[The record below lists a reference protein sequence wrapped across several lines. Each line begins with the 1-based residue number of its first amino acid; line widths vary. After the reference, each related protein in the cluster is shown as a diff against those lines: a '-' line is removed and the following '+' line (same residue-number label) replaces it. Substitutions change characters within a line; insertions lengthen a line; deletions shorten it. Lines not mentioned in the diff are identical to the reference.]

1 MRGEFPISKVIHE
14 LGRDNLLP
22 AIVFRTSRNQCDLD
36 AEFAARNNST
46 WLSPPDQRDLK
57 AKIDELIATYDMDHD
72 LITTH
77 PQYNGLVKTG
87 VGAHHAG
94 QLLMWRLLLEELMAA
109 GYLRVLVATGTVA
122 AGVDFP
128 ARTVVITAHS
138 KRGAEGFMNLSA
150 AEFQQMSGRAGRRGR
165 DTVGFCVVAPA
176 PFCDARALLRTSKQP
191 PEPLISSYF
200 PSPST
205 VLNLLRYRNV
215 DDLRFTVE
223 RSLAGFIDRRTAA
236 HLRTE
241 AEDLVRHYD
250 FNREVFFG
258 QKEKSEEDDDS
269 PEPSGSSSGQ
279 PRSKEK
285 KKAAK
290 RVRRLLRE
298 ADGLEQKQL
307 ALLDTALNGLRKL
320 GYLDGSNL
328 SQKGYWAANLC
339 TSLVLEL
346 GEVIQSGLLKNPTIE
361 RLTAIVA
368 SISGDPHRSYL
379 EGKQSPLKKED
390 QNLLADI
397 IERVKITNMPG
408 VSDDRKCLPAAAYT
422 VITWISADNWQEF
435 RSLLNLSGVA
445 EGDAARLITQTAEH
459 LNQLSRLT
467 VDHPE
472 LALVAEQAKRRV
484 LRPPLTEVLNLETS

>member
-1 MRGEFPISKVIHE
+1 MRGEFPIAKVIHE

-36 AEFAARNNST
+36 AEFASRNNST
-46 WLSPPDQRDLK
+46 WLSPPEQRELK
-57 AKIDELIATYDMDHD
+57 EKIDQISAAYEMDHD
-72 LITTH
+72 LITSH

-109 GYLRVLVATGTVA
+109 GCLRVLVATGTVA

-215 DDLRFTVE
+215 DDLRFTVD
-223 RSLAGFIDRRTAA
+223 RSLAGFIDRRNAV
-236 HLRTE
+236 HLREE
-241 AEDLVRHYD
+241 AQALVGFHN
-250 FNREVFFG
+250 FISEEFFG
-258 QKEKSEEDDDS
+258 PQAKGADEDYTETS
-269 PEPSGSSSGQ
+269 AKPGQ

-290 RVRRLLRE
+290 RIRRLIRE
-298 ADGLEQKQL
+298 AEGLEGRQL
-307 ALLDTALNGLRKL
+307 ALLDKALGGLRKL
-320 GYLDGSNL
+320 GYLDGSSL

-346 GEVIQSGLLKNPTIE
+346 GEVIQSGLVKKPTIE

-379 EGKQSPLKKED
+379 EGRQSVLSKED
-390 QNLLADI
+390 QNLLTDI
-397 IERVKITNMPG
+397 IERVRITEMPG
-408 VSDDRKCLPAAAYT
+408 ISDERKCLPAAAYT
-422 VITWISADNWQEF
+422 VITWLSADNWQEF
-435 RSLLNLSGVA
+435 RSLLNLAGVA

-459 LNQLSRLT
+459 LNQLSRLST
-467 VDHPE
+467 EHPE
-472 LALVAEQAKRRV
+472 LAMVAEQAKRRV